1 MKNTKLK
8 RYKQSQEKRNKEK
21 IICALKKLRMA
32 TPSKILEFIDKQSE
46 KYAKDYFKE
55 NNRSFTSEEFE
66 KKKKEFSMV
75 IRTVKSILGKLTN
88 ENLVIHNN
96 GGIYCL
102 NESIN
107 NFSLFPNPYGTSMIY
122 SIGHFFPTTIESSLE
137 EYVNRYGLFMIFAF
151 LQLLNLK
158 NSNEIKNENENE
170 NKESISYNYDTIEQN
185 NIDQNS
191 IDNWLRDAIPLK
203 LMYDLFRTLY
213 FNDNGKENTK
223 TVNLK
228 ILNGL
233 NKIIEKK
240 YPLFYNEFTDKL
252 KENIELTKI
261 SEHNTNEYI
270 KAINKMDE
278 FHDKAERESIVLNE
292 GKNIEYKLPP
302 IIDNRAYARMLP
314 KDWKYQ
320 ILQLA
325 KEGSNDKQK

>member
-170 NKESISYNYDTIEQN
+170 KRISYNYDITDQN
-185 NIDQNS
+185 NN

-203 LMYDLFRTLY
+203 LMYDLFKTLY
-213 FNDNGKENTK
+213 FNDNDGKENTK

-233 NKIIEKK
+233 NKIIEEK
-240 YPLFYNEFTDKL
+240 YPLFYNEFTNKL

-261 SEHNTNEYI
+261 SEHNTKEYI

-278 FHDKAERESIVLNE
+278 FFDKAEREDIILKENNKRSSKHVL
-292 GKNIEYKLPP
+292 PS

-314 KDWKYQ
+314 KDWQYQ

-325 KEGSNDKQK
+325 KEGSNDNQK

>member
-21 IICALKKLRMA
+21 VIYALKKVREA

-170 NKESISYNYDTIEQN
+170 KRISYNYDITDQN
-185 NIDQNS
+185 NN

-203 LMYDLFRTLY
+203 LMYDLFKTLY
-213 FNDNGKENTK
+213 FNDNDGKENTK

-240 YPLFYNEFTDKL
+240 YPLSYNEFTDKL

>member
-8 RYKQSQEKRNKEK
+8 RYKQSQEKRNREK
-21 IICALKKLRMA
+21 VLYALKELGEA

-46 KYAKDYFKE
+46 IDAKMYFE
-55 NNRSFTSEEFE
+55 INNIPYTLKQLQ

-88 ENLVIHNN
+88 ENLVIHKK

-122 SIGHFFPTTIESSLE
+122 SIGNFFPTTVEKSLE
-137 EYVNRYGLFMIFAF
+137 EYVNRYGLFMVFAF

-158 NSNEIKNENENE
+158 NLNEIKNENENE
-170 NKESISYNYDTIEQN
+170 KSISYNYDAN
-185 NIDQNS
+185 DQKN

-203 LMYDLFRTLY
+203 LMYDLFRKLY
-213 FNDNGKENTK
+213 FNDNDKENTK
-223 TVNLK
+223 TVNL

-233 NKIIEKK
+233 NKIIEEK
-240 YPLFYNEFTDKL
+240 YPLFYNEFNDKL
-252 KENIELTKI
+252 KKNIELTKI
-261 SEHNTNEYI
+261 SKDNTKEYT

-278 FHDKAERESIVLNE
+278 FFDNAEREDIILKENKSSKYE
-292 GKNIEYKLPP
+292 LPP
-302 IIDNRAYARMLP
+302 IIDNRVYARMLP

-325 KEGSNDKQK
+325 KEGPNEKQK

>member
-8 RYKQSQEKRNKEK
+8 RYKQSQEKRNREK
-21 IICALKKLRMA
+21 VLYALKELGEA

-46 KYAKDYFKE
+46 IDTKIYFE
-55 NNRSFTSEEFE
+55 INNIPYTLKQLQ

-88 ENLVIHNN
+88 ENLVIHKK

-122 SIGHFFPTTIESSLE
+122 SIGNFFPTTVEKSLE
-137 EYVNRYGLFMIFAF
+137 EYVNRYGLFMVFAF

-158 NSNEIKNENENE
+158 NLNEIKNENENE
-170 NKESISYNYDTIEQN
+170 KSISYNYDAN
-185 NIDQNS
+185 DQKN

-203 LMYDLFRTLY
+203 LMYDLFRKLY
-213 FNDNGKENTK
+213 FNDNDKENTK
-223 TVNLK
+223 TVNL

-233 NKIIEKK
+233 NKIIEEK
-240 YPLFYNEFTDKL
+240 YPLFYNEFNDKL
-252 KENIELTKI
+252 KKNIELTKI
-261 SEHNTNEYI
+261 SKDNTKEYT

-278 FHDKAERESIVLNE
+278 FFDNAEREDIILKENKKSSKYE
-292 GKNIEYKLPP
+292 LPP

-325 KEGSNDKQK
+325 KEGYNEKQK